1 MNFSETS
8 SRGFQKDPITSIR
21 AHISQKKR
29 EFDTLSN
36 TNDGLLLQ
44 EAFARAASGSRQ
56 AGTCGSRCTFVIEL
70 GTACYRAGLSD
81 PAPCRL

>member
-44 EAFARAASGSRQ
+44 EAFARAASGSRS
-56 AGTCGSRCTFVIEL
+56 GERTVNTNFKSL
-70 GTACYRAGLSD
+70 
-81 PAPCRL
+81 CRTTDFSKKQE